1 MGTASA
7 QVPFIDR
14 NMPYM
19 QAFQPE
25 AEDVGAVPIFVILSS
40 KYQGGGLHENILSWR
55 HLLRRLAASGGI

>member
-14 NMPYM
+14 NMPCM

-25 AEDVGAVPIFVILSS
+25 AGDVGAVNAAVKAATDANESLNLRITEHYVIPNPDP
-40 KYQGGGLHENILSWR
+40 E
-55 HLLRRLAASGGI
+55 LLEFI